1 MFGHKTSS
9 DRGLWAV
16 GQYPWKQRNM
26 RQGKRREL
34 RWLYLGVSHSSW
46 LHVEKYKVQVSA
58 IWTRLKHA
66 WNDSAVNPSLPNH
79 TTHWFVT
86 KKKRRHF
93 SFWCLYV
100 TKIQRL
106 GSRAGF
112 GSFRPACP
120 VRWNPRGKL
129 PGFYALRHWKAL
141 GVLCRQGQRGSSEQ
155 HVCSQRREPNQMLC
169 WLQGLWRGTIRTK
182 SHKKSAE
189 NDFLCHLIQISILPY
204 KKTLFLA
211 SI

>member
-9 DRGLWAV
+9 DSGLWAV

-86 KKKRRHF
+86 KKKEDILASGAFTWPRFNDWVLGLDLAHSVLRVPYDGIHEE
-93 SFWCLYV
+93 SCRDSTRYV
-100 TKIQRL
+100 TE
-106 GSRAGF
+106 
-112 GSFRPACP
+112 
-120 VRWNPRGKL
+120 KL
-129 PGFYALRHWKAL
+129 WVSSVAKDNAAHRSSTFALRDGSQTKCYAD
-141 GVLCRQGQRGSSEQ
+141 CRVSGGE
-155 HVCSQRREPNQMLC
+155 L
-169 WLQGLWRGTIRTK
+169 
-182 SHKKSAE
+182 
-189 NDFLCHLIQISILPY
+189 
-204 KKTLFLA
+204 
-211 SI
+211 